1 MDDYFEQAAGP
12 AVPWRL
18 GSMLPLRSTLVVLG
32 LAAPL
37 ACHAA
42 NLDMAGVNRY
52 ASQEQVTSITQF
64 TDVRPGDWAFQ
75 ALTNL
80 IERYGCV
87 AGYPNGS
94 FKGGQALSRYEAAAL
109 LNACL
114 DRVTEVTDEL
124 KKLMQEFEQELAV
137 LRGRVDGL
145 EAKVGEL
152 EATQFSTT
160 TKLNGQATFVVG
172 ANAFSGSAIN
182 TGANTFNRAANEF
195 TGRPRTPVT
204 LPNATTFNYDLQLTL
219 DTSFTGKDLLRSK
232 LRAGNFGQSVFGGEP
247 HALSLAVL
255 EAAFEE
261 DCGSETDCG
270 DVVAIDKL
278 YYQWPI
284 GSGFTATLGARVGQE
299 EVLALWP
306 SVYPSDTILN
316 VMTVN
321 GAPAAYSKNV
331 GAGAGLWWQNNGFSV
346 STTYIAA
353 TGDSGNPS
361 VTAEDGG
368 GGLGN
373 RNSGATGSVQ
383 LGYQQEQWGLAAI
396 WTYVQSETQF
406 VPGATP
412 FTHSAIDHNS
422 DAATSAWGLS
432 AFWQPLRSGWLPSLS
447 LGWGI
452 NSTTYSTSQ
461 PRGSLSTSQSWMVG
475 LQWTDVFLKGN
486 DFGLAVAQPV
496 FATALTGG
504 VTPNDGNYVWEWW
517 YKFQVTDN
525 ISITP
530 ALVYLSRPLGQVTP
544 AGESFSQFGGL
555 VKTSF
560 SF

>member
-1 MDDYFEQAAGP
+1 
-12 AVPWRL
+12 
-18 GSMLPLRSTLVVLG
+18 MLPLRSTLIVLG

-37 ACHAA
+37 ASHAA

-94 FKGGQALSRYEAAAL
+94 FKGGQALTRYEAAAL

-114 DRVTEVTDEL
+114 DRVSEVTDEL
-124 KKLMQEFEQELAV
+124 KKLIKEFEIELAG

-160 TKLNGQATFVVG
+160 TKLSGLATFVVG

-182 TGANTFNRAANEF
+182 TGANTVNRAPNAF
-195 TGRPRTPVT
+195 TGRPRTPVP
-204 LPNATTFNYDLQLTL
+204 LPNATTFNYDVQLTF
-219 DTSFTGKDLLRSK
+219 DTSFTGKDLLRTN
-232 LRAGNFGQSVFGGEP
+232 LRAGNFGNSVFGGEP
-247 HALSLAVL
+247 HSLGLAEL
-255 EAAFEE
+255 EAAFEQ
-261 DCGSETDCG
+261 DCGTGADCG

-278 YYQWPI
+278 YYQWSI

-299 EVLALWP
+299 DMLALWP

-321 GAPAAYSKNV
+321 GAPAAYSKNL
-331 GAGAGLWWQNNGFSV
+331 GAGAGLWWQGNGFSI
-346 STTYIAA
+346 STNYVAA
-353 TGDSGNPS
+353 NGDSGNPS
-361 VTAEDGG
+361 VSAEDGG

-406 VPGATP
+406 VPGTTP

-422 DAATSAWGLS
+422 DAATNAWGLS

-475 LQWTDVFLKGN
+475 LQWTDVFQKGN

-530 ALVYLSRPLGQVTP
+530 ALIYLSRPLGQVTP